1 MSNTEQLT
9 EEQTDYLKELMN
21 IATGNAAAALSQ
33 LLKSDVQVRISAVYT
48 LPPAKVPSA
57 IGGAELPVVCVK
69 MRMYGD
75 VNGEMFFIVP
85 EKEKGKM
92 AHLAEKAMMGAAPP
106 LNPPLFK
113 GGTEGGVDLSA
124 IEEIGNIMTGV
135 YLAAIH
141 DFCKL
146 NIYHSV
152 PAVSIDMF
160 QPLLDELLANLSRQA
175 ENVIVIENVFAIV
188 VESEVAAAGE
198 EIRAFLLM
206 VPSVRSVKAL
216 VDSIKAAM
224 PE

>member
-1 MSNTEQLT
+1 MSDTEILT
-9 EEQTDYLKELMN
+9 EEQIDYLKELMN
-21 IATGNAAAALSQ
+21 VATGNAAAALSQ
-33 LLKSDVQVRISAVYT
+33 LLQTDVDVTMPAVYT

-92 AHLAEKAMMGAAPP
+92 AHLAERAMMGAAPP
-106 LNPPLFK
+106 FNVK

-124 IEEIGNIMTGV
+124 LEEIGNIMTGV

-160 QPLLDELLANLSRQA
+160 QPLLDELLANMSRGA

-206 VPSVRSVKAL
+206 IPSVKSVKTL

-224 PE
+224 PK